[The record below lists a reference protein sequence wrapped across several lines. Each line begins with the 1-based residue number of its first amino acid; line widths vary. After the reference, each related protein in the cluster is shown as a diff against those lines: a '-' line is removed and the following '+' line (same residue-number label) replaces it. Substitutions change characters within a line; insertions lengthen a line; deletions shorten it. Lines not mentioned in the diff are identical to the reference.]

1 MGEVEIAEAAE
12 AKLTENGIRERL
24 RLDLADDIIAA
35 FGTIV
40 RRFRAAIPDAI
51 RSQLGSTTAHQ
62 LEALHVLQH
71 TRARGDAGVT
81 MNELARLQGC
91 ALSTASALADRLLRE
106 GLVERVADESD
117 RRVVRLVLT
126 EKGEASCE
134 EFRQVK
140 RTVTLETLSE
150 LSVEDM
156 ETLAVL
162 LRKIATQPAAAGAE
176 VAGD

>member
-1 MGEVEIAEAAE
+1 MGEVEIAEAQV
-12 AKLTENGIRERL
+12 TENGTGERL
-24 RLDLADDIIAA
+24 RLELADDIITA

-51 RSQLGSTTAHQ
+51 RSQLGSATAHQ

-91 ALSTASALADRLLRE
+91 ALSTASALADRMLRE

-117 RRVVRLVLT
+117 RRVVRLVPT
-126 EKGEASCE
+126 DKGEASCE

-140 RTVTLETLSE
+140 RSVTLQTLSE
-150 LSVEDM
+150 LSVDDM
-156 ETLAVL
+156 KALAAL
-162 LRKIATQPAAAGAE
+162 LQKIATHPAVAGAE